1 MNQELTTAFTGIT
14 QEILESYRDALD
26 FWKESAKYWR
36 ESYFDL
42 LHELHPKKVKE
53 PDIVDFSEL
62 V

>member
-1 MNQELTTAFTGIT
+1 MKEELAVAFTGIS
-14 QEILESYRDALD
+14 QEILDSYRDALD

-42 LHELHPKKVKE
+42 LHELHPKKVKDSE
-53 PDIVDFSEL
+53 VVDFSEL